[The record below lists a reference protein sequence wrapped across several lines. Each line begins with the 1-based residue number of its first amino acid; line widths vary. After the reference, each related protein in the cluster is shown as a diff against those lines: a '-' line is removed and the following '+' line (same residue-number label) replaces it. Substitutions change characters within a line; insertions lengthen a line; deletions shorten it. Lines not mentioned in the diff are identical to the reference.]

1 MSYGTRAKYF
11 DVNPGL
17 YRRTHWFNRSDY
29 IKVFSQF
36 ILKLFMSGTLCQNFS
51 NELIRSIE
59 FKFQQ
64 MMKTG
69 CRTTFS
75 TRAQVCIQYGLKMN
89 LTPIWLRHFKH
100 FSYVSYS
107 KLSHSFRIFL
117 RKKSMKING
126 IKSLSLSF
134 ERLFGSISTDHWR
147 SNCES
152 TELHRKYASIFLIS
166 TSFLCVCYIHVCY
179 LIP

>member
-1 MSYGTRAKYF
+1 
-11 DVNPGL
+11 
-17 YRRTHWFNRSDY
+17 
-29 IKVFSQF
+29 
-36 ILKLFMSGTLCQNFS
+36 
-51 NELIRSIE
+51 
-59 FKFQQ
+59 
-64 MMKTG
+64 
-69 CRTTFS
+69 
-75 TRAQVCIQYGLKMN
+75 MN

-117 RKKSMKING
+117 RKISMKING

-179 LIP
+179 LIPLIHYTNCFFWNNNSAIDHSYLLVMAVTKNRNLLSKWWHLFK